1 MEDKHII
8 KMTKQLIPTQYIPC
22 AVCGSVNFDTIY
34 ENVPDYEYALPGYFT
49 IVKCKNCG
57 LLMQNPILSVDEL
70 IQCYPENYA
79 PHNVVGNT
87 SIRFLR
93 KWLSEYP
100 RVRKYKKYLKK
111 GAKVLEVGC
120 STGKL
125 LHQIRSLGD
134 YELYG
139 VEPVNRAAE
148 ISRNGGFDVFT
159 GILED
164 APYEN
169 NFFDIIIMN
178 YVLEHVPNINKVV
191 TRVYNILKPGG
202 FFFGE
207 LPCADSI
214 ERIIFRQYW
223 QGYQLPL
230 HLIWFSRPLLQLF
243 FEKHSFKIKHI
254 KLKPQFN
261 IWQYS
266 LRNYL
271 THHGHTGKFVNLLS
285 GHNILFQLASVPM
298 TMLARILGF
307 AANQSFLVVKPE
319 KPVNI

>member
-1 MEDKHII
+1 MEDKDRSE
-8 KMTKQLIPTQYIPC
+8 MTKQLIPTRHIPC
-22 AVCGSVNFDTIY
+22 AVCGSVNFDTILA
-34 ENVPDYEYALPGYFT
+34 NVPDYEYALLGYFT
-49 IVKCKNCG
+49 VVKCKNCG

-79 PHNVVGNT
+79 PHNVVGSA

-111 GAKVLEVGC
+111 GTRVLEVGC

-125 LHQIRSLGD
+125 LHQIRVLGD

-139 VEPVNRAAE
+139 VEPVNRAAK
-148 ISRNGGFDVFT
+148 IASDAGFNVFNGV
-159 GILED
+159 LED
-164 APYEN
+164 AFYEN
-169 NFFDIIIMN
+169 EFFDIIIMN
-178 YVLEHVPNINKVV
+178 YVLEHVPNINEVV
-191 TRVYNILKPGG
+191 TLVYNILKPGG
-202 FFFGE
+202 LFFGE

-230 HLIWFSRPLLQLF
+230 HLIWFSRPLLRRFL
-243 FEKHSFKIKHI
+243 ENHSFKIKHI

-271 THHGHTGKFVNLLS
+271 THHGHNGKIVDLLN
-285 GHNILFQLASVPM
+285 GHNIFLQSASVPM
-298 TMLARILGF
+298 TMLTRILGF

-319 KPVNI
+319 KLVNF